1 MKLQEKLRLLRATK
15 GWTQEQVAEKLKMS
29 PNGYGSIER
38 GETNV
43 SLKRL
48 KKIAE
53 IYDIDLTELLA
64 TGDKIFCNQMGDNN
78 TTYTNYQFDG
88 NLELNQIELKHEIEK
103 KNLLLTERDKYIAH
117 LEETIRFLE
126 NQLKDKI

>member
-1 MKLQEKLRLLRATK
+1 MKLNEKLRLLRATK

-38 GETNV
+38 GKTNV

-48 KKIAE
+48 NKIAE
-53 IYDIDLTELLA
+53 VYNTDLIELISS
-64 TGDKIFCNQMGDNN
+64 GDKIFCNQMGDNN

-88 NLELNQIELKHEIEK
+88 NSELTQIELRHEIEK
-103 KNLLLTERDKYIAH
+103 KTLLLAERDKEIAH
-117 LEETIRFLE
+117 LKEIIHL
-126 NQLKDKI
+126 LKAKES